1 MSKKNPSIQTIASNF
16 IKDKNNE
23 TFTILLN
30 RLKPGLLSFAYKY
43 VKDRD
48 LANEVVSQTFITIWE
63 KSEQYNFNYEFSTWV
78 YAIAKNEA
86 LGILRSKNK
95 NLSYDKYI
103 DNNSKLLQMYNPVF
117 NMNIEC
123 VGPSGEELTQKLY
136 DASISA
142 IDTLA
147 EPYKTVMVE
156 RELNQKQLNEIAND
170 LGWNLST
177 VKTRLRK
184 ARKDV
189 AEVLYKKYPDLVDSY
204 FGNENEF

>member
-1 MSKKNPSIQTIASNF
+1 MSKKNESIQSIALNF
-16 IKDKNNE
+16 IDNKNNT

-43 VKDRD
+43 VKDGD
-48 LANEVVSQTFITIWE
+48 LAQEVVAQTSIVIWE
-63 KSEQYNFNYEFSTWV
+63 KIAQYKPEYNFSTWV

-86 LGILRSKNK
+86 LGQIRTKQKTVSHDALVANRSKV
-95 NLSYDKYI
+95 LSDYSPI
-103 DNNSKLLQMYNPVF
+103 VI
-117 NMNIEC
+117 MNIESI
-123 VGPSGEELTQKLY
+123 GPSGEQLIKDLY
-136 DASISA
+136 DASIAA
-142 IDTLA
+142 IDNLR

-156 RELNQKQLNEIAND
+156 REINQKQLQDIADN

-189 AEVLYKKYPDLVDSY
+189 ANSLSEKYPFLIEAY
-204 FGNENEF
+204 KEEIE